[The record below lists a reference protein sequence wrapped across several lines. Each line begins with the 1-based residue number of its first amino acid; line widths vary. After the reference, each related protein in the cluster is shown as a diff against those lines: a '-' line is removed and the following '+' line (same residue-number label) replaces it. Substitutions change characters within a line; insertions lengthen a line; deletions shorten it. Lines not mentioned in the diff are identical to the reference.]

1 MMRALSFC
9 ILIAI
14 SSLALADEATQESF
28 SDALSRV
35 GYKTREIKEFEAYF
49 EKYGRE
55 LPGLKKGESGTPV
68 AHLGTAVAFLQKL
81 YLDPSKAA
89 NKAAYKAQIEFL
101 ERLEICY
108 QALQTRLR
116 NDNEMLL
123 ARATVTETK
132 REKLRELKNSIR
144 EPRVVIS
151 EDTGRNDQ
159 DIFLAE
165 DPTLMDFKRG
175 VANYVK
181 HPSAPLWLSGARKN
195 VPTSVHA
202 PEQGE
207 VSRRRP

>member
-14 SSLALADEATQESF
+14 PSLVLADEATKESF
-28 SDALSRV
+28 SDALFRV
-35 GYKTREIKEFEAYF
+35 GYKQSEIDVFERYF

-55 LPGLKKGESGTPV
+55 LPGLKKGESGTP
-68 AHLGTAVAFLQKL
+68 AEHLRKAIAYLQKL
-81 YLDPSKAA
+81 YMDPETY
-89 NKAAYKAQIEFL
+89 NKGAKNAQIEFL
-101 ERLEICY
+101 VRLEICY
-108 QALQTRLR
+108 QSLQTRLR
-116 NDNEMLL
+116 KDNEMLF
-123 ARATVTETK
+123 ARATVTGTK
-132 REKLRELKNSIR
+132 RETLRDLKNSIR
-144 EPRVVIS
+144 EPLVVIS
-151 EDTGRNDQ
+151 KDTGRNDQ

-181 HPSAPLWLSGARKN
+181 HPDAPLWLKGARRN

-207 VSRRRP
+207 VSRRQR